1 MKKISHIP
9 TFLGI
14 FVLVFGTAL
23 GVFVVSQ
30 RQSFGLGA
38 AGQNV
43 PRDVKVTNITDSAFT
58 VSWTTDKP
66 VIGKLSWGDNSN
78 VGRLTGDDKLSHIH
92 SATVTGLVASK
103 TYYFKINSGGTLH
116 TNQGNAWI
124 TQTRNT
130 IATQTA
136 VFAGTILTP
145 EGTPASESIVYLTGT
160 NIPDLSAQTSSNG
173 TWTISAQI
181 PVNVSLDSAVVEI
194 FVQAGPLGVATA
206 QISASAGR
214 STPPISLGKTYDFRS
229 LTPNDS
235 NGPTS
240 QLSLPPTTTS
250 NRTGFGETT
259 ISASTNSTVVTLKS
273 LKDKE
278 RISTKKPEFFGDG
291 PAGTSITITVQSDP
305 ITQVI
310 KIPQTGT
317 WRWSV
322 PSTLEEGA
330 HKITITWKDT
340 NGILRSLTRDFTV
353 LAASDEPAFEST
365 PSATTTPRP
374 TATATPRPT
383 ATPTVAPTATPAQ
396 TATPAA
402 TIKPTAT
409 AKPTPIASTESALP
423 NAGVEL
429 PTIALLLFGFALMGS
444 GVVVYKKG
452 S

>member
-30 RQSFGLGA
+30 RQTFGLGA

-43 PRDVKVTNITDSAFT
+43 PRDVKVTNVTDSAFT

-66 VIGKLSWGDNSN
+66 VLGKLSWGDNSN
-78 VGRLTGDDKLSHIH
+78 VGRLTGDDKLSHVH
-92 SATVTGLVASK
+92 SATVTGLTASK
-103 TYYFKINSGGTLH
+103 TYYFKINSGGTIH

-145 EGTPASESIVYLTGT
+145 EGIPASEAIVYLTGT
-160 NIPDLSAQTSSNG
+160 NMPDLSAFTSSNG

-181 PVNVSLDSAVVEI
+181 PVNVNLDNVVVEMFI
-194 FVQAGPLGVATA
+194 QAGPLGVATA

-214 STPPISLGKTYDFRS
+214 STPPITLGKTYDFRS
-229 LTPNDS
+229 ITTNDS

-240 QLSLPPTTTS
+240 QLNLPQTTDS
-250 NRTGFGETT
+250 NRTGFGETS
-259 ISASTNSTVVTLKS
+259 ISASTKGTLVTLKS

-278 RISTKKPEFFGDG
+278 RISTTKPEFFGEG
-291 PAGTSITITVQSDP
+291 PAGTAITITVQSDP

-317 WRWSV
+317 WRWSI
-322 PSTLEEGA
+322 PTTLEEGV
-330 HKITITWKDT
+330 HKITITWKDAS
-340 NGILRSLTRDFTV
+340 GILRSLTREFTV

-365 PSATTTPRP
+365 PSATKSPSP
-374 TATATPRPT
+374 TATPQPT
-383 ATPTVAPTATPAQ
+383 ATPTVSPTPTPSVTATP
-396 TATPAA
+396 
-402 TIKPTAT
+402 KPTVT
-409 AKPTPIASTESALP
+409 PTPIASTESALP

-429 PTIALLLFGFALMGS
+429 PSIALLLFGFALMGT
-444 GVVVYKKG
+444 GMVVYKKG